1 MIILRKEKEFAK
13 VARIVGQG
21 DGVRGIVRKGKVLFR
36 KGRRFVTTNTPG
48 TVITAVPQVALE
60 NPAFVGVYGATLA
73 TPLPSFFV
81 ATAAQKAAKRSD
93 IYNGV
98 VKGMTDLYAGT
109 PKNIISTFGEGF
121 VKARDMV
128 SKALTPHA
136 SLQKRALQNQVRR
149 RGLHKVEQI
158 SNKVDAS
165 LPKPVRGM
173 TLKRTAAGAID
184 TVLAMPA

>member
-1 MIILRKEKEFAK
+1 MIILRKEKEFARIPGQSGG
-13 VARIVGQG
+13 ARGL
-21 DGVRGIVRKGKVLFR
+21 VRKGKILLR
-36 KGRRFVTTNTPG
+36 KGKKFVTTNTPG

-73 TPLPSFFV
+73 TPLPSFIV
-81 ATAAQKAAKRSD
+81 ATLAQKAAKRSD
-93 IYNGV
+93 VYNGV

-109 PKNIISTFGEGF
+109 PKNIVSTFGEGF

-149 RGLHKVEQI
+149 SGLHKVKEI
-158 SNKVDAS
+158 SNKVDSS
-165 LPKPVRGM
+165 LPKPIRGM